1 MDNTNLQPNHTL
13 YVYDVMADD
22 FGDPETA
29 GDAVQVPCLLEN
41 TDGWENDNYAD
52 ATTGNIT
59 CQVWPDDPYY
69 IEKQGRLHGLVAQ
82 FSRFGTPGE
91 RDWYRIASVQPGE
104 SLVDGSADLVQ
115 LTLARILPP
124 TEVDD
129 EDEES

>member
-1 MDNTNLQPNHTL
+1 MDTNLNPNHTL
-13 YVYDVMADD
+13 LIYDVLADD

-29 GDAVQVPCLLEN
+29 GEGTSVPCLLEN
-41 TDGWENDNYAD
+41 TDGWENDNFAD
-52 ATTGNIT
+52 NTVGNIT
-59 CQVWPDDPYY
+59 CQIWPDNTLYVA
-69 IEKQGRLHGLVAQ
+69 KQGRLHGLVAQ

-124 TEVDD
+124 NEVS
-129 EDEES
+129 EES